1 MSFPSNKGLA
11 QIEEEFAIDAGEEA
25 DAYSKLSN
33 LLSVSLPMIFETLET
48 GASDENLRDRGGGE
62 KKGKREDP
70 WEKAFSIF
78 LTDSLIYHNDCPM
91 WNFSSF
97 CGYWL
102 IYLFYKALYQGIFI

>member
-48 GASDENLRDRGGGE
+48 VASDENLTRDRGGGE

-78 LTDSLIYHNDCPM
+78 LTDSLISLQLSNVK
-91 WNFSSF
+91 FLEF
-97 CGYWL
+97 FRIL
-102 IYLFYKALYQGIFI
+102 INLFIL

>member
-48 GASDENLRDRGGGE
+48 VASDENLRDRGGGE

-78 LTDSLIYHNDCPM
+78 LTDSLISLQLSNVK
-91 WNFSSF
+91 FLEF
-97 CGYWL
+97 LRIL
-102 IYLFYKALYQGIFI
+102 INLFIL

>member
-48 GASDENLRDRGGGE
+48 VASDENLTRRIEEGARRKANERILE
-62 KKGKREDP
+62 KRHSR
-70 WEKAFSIF
+70 FF
-78 LTDSLIYHNDCPM
+78 
-91 WNFSSF
+91 
-97 CGYWL
+97 
-102 IYLFYKALYQGIFI
+102 

>member
-48 GASDENLRDRGGGE
+48 VASDENLTRDRGGGE

-78 LTDSLIYHNDCPM
+78 FNRFFNITTIVQCEISRVFADID
-91 WNFSSF
+91 
-97 CGYWL
+97 
-102 IYLFYKALYQGIFI
+102 